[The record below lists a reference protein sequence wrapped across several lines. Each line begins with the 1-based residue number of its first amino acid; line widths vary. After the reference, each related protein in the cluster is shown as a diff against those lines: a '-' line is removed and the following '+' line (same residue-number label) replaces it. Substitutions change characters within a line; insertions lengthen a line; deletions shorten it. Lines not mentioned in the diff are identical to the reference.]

1 MNRVVRTVLGISV
14 LILLGVGLVTLMSAG
29 GANGVYLY
37 GDGHEMY
44 FFMKQV
50 KWLVIS
56 LVAFAVVYCVDYHC
70 WRDQSWMTWLGF
82 ALVLVLL
89 GSVFL
94 FDPVKGSR
102 RWLMLGSLR
111 LQPSEFAKVATV
123 LAMSVYLDRIGCR
136 IERFIKGVVPAA
148 FIVALPVVLAACE
161 PDYGSAMVLGL
172 IGALLFLLAG
182 MKWRHII
189 PIALSAVVG
198 GLWMVLHTPN
208 RVKRLAGQLPG
219 WLSQA
224 LGIDPNLIA
233 EASKNAD
240 AGGSSYQLDMSIQ
253 AILNGGITGTPGLFN
268 SKQKGGFLPEMH
280 TDFIFAIGAEE
291 WGLIFSLLVLFLF
304 VTFFACGIIIAK
316 RAPDRFGRM
325 MAYGFTCLIFFQ
337 AMFNI
342 LVVTG
347 WVPTKGMA
355 LPFISYGGTSLLS
368 TMVAVGMIFNVGR
381 HMEVPRHRPRCTFQ
395 ANFVPR

>member
-1 MNRVVRTVLGISV
+1 MNRVVRTVLGVSV

-37 GDGHEMY
+37 GEGHEMF

-50 KWLVIS
+50 KWLVFS
-56 LVAFAVVYCVDYHC
+56 LIAFGIVYCVDYHH
-70 WRDQSWMTWLGF
+70 WRDHSWLTWLGF
-82 ALVLVLL
+82 SLVLVLL
-89 GSVFL
+89 ASVFL

-123 LAMSVYLDRIGCR
+123 LATSVYLDHIGCR
-136 IERFIKGVVPAA
+136 IERFFKGVVPAA
-148 FIVALPVVLAACE
+148 AIVGLPLLLAANE

-182 MKWRHII
+182 MKWRHIM
-189 PIALSAVVG
+189 PIGLLALAG
-198 GLWMVLHTPN
+198 GVWSVLHTPN
-208 RVKRLAGQLPG
+208 RVKRLAGQLPE

-224 LGIDPNLIA
+224 LGIDPSLIA
-233 EASKNAD
+233 EASNANS
-240 AGGSSYQLDMSIQ
+240 GGGSYQLDMSIQ
-253 AILNGGITGTPGLFN
+253 AILNGGLTGTPGLFN

-304 VTFFACGIIIAK
+304 VAFFVCGIIIAK

-325 MAYGFTCLIFFQ
+325 LAYGLTCLIFFQ

-347 WVPTKGMA
+347 WAPTKGMA
-355 LPFISYGGTSLLS
+355 LPFISYGGTSMFA
-368 TMVAVGMIFNVGR
+368 TMVAVGMIFNIGR
-381 HMEVPRHRPRCTFQ
+381 HMEAPRRRPRCTFQ
-395 ANFVPR
+395 SNFVPR